1 MSNPSNELPQLDD
14 GVAPDPYGLIS
25 GIHDHHAG
33 TGGHPIK
40 IIEEF
45 SANTRKQKQNIIEND
60 SPLDN
65 GAQILRLRNLQN
77 QT

>member
-1 MSNPSNELPQLDD
+1 MDD

-33 TGGHPIK
+33 TGGHPIQVR
-40 IIEEF
+40 EEF
-45 SANTRKQKQNIIEND
+45 QTTSQTNTRKQKRSIIEND

-65 GAQILRLRNLQN
+65 GAQILIRRNL
-77 QT
+77 